1 MSKEFVAARLD
12 LRSFA
17 QAGAVLAGRDALG
30 SHPRLLAEAQG
41 NSSGLAVAWKARG
54 ELRPVQGGADQVWLH
69 LEATTTMPMICQ
81 RCMTPVE
88 VDVSVNRPFRF
99 VPTEAAAAAEDE
111 EAEEDVLVLS
121 RAFNLPELIE
131 DELLME
137 LPVVPRHG
145 TCPVEVKL
153 AVTDDAFEAEMA
165 ARPNPFAALTKL
177 KG

>member
-17 QAGAVLAGRDALG
+17 QAGAELSGQDALG

-41 NSSGLAVAWKARG
+41 NISGLAVTWKARG
-54 ELRPVQGGADQVWLH
+54 ELRAVRGGADQVWIH
-69 LEATTTMPMICQ
+69 LVAGTTMPMICQ
-81 RCMTPVE
+81 RCLTPVE
-88 VDVSVNRPFRF
+88 VDVAVDRAFRF
-99 VPTEAAAAAEDE
+99 VPDEETAAAEDE
-111 EAEEDVLVLS
+111 EAEEDVLALS
-121 RAFNLPELIE
+121 RAFNLPELVE

-137 LPVVPRHG
+137 LPVVPRHE

-153 AVTDDAFEAEMA
+153 AVADKEFEAEMA
-165 ARPNPFAALTKL
+165 AKPNPFAALSKL